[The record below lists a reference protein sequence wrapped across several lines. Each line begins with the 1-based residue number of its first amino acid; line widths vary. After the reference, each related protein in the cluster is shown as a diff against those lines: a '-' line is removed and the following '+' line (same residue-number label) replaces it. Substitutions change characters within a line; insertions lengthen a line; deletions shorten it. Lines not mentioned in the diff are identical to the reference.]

1 MIPLPFQK
9 EEIKDTTKTV
19 SSASFLDT
27 YCTFDTNSQLSTRWY
42 DKRDDFNFAIINFL
56 QLDSNISTALAYGVY
71 NSQLLRYARSWS
83 LYSDF
88 FITSPS
94 SDYQTIISSVL
105 KNHLIISFLCLSTD
119 NTLFESIPT
128 LACRLRRM
136 VFAIIIGFEVDCCF
150 TIKSALCNITIL
162 YIWQLLC
169 YRY

>member
-71 NSQLLRYARSWS
+71 NSQLLRYARPWS

-105 KNHLIISFLCLSTD
+105 KNHLIISFFVFISRQHIVWKYSDTCMQATKDGIRHYNWIRSWL
-119 NTLFESIPT
+119 LFH
-128 LACRLRRM
+128 
-136 VFAIIIGFEVDCCF
+136 
-150 TIKSALCNITIL
+150 
-162 YIWQLLC
+162 Y
-169 YRY
+169 